1 MSLLDSGKQVVVSL
15 VVAALVSIGGLLY
28 TADTQR
34 VLLQQNIEAVKQLSD
49 AVTELRIQVAE
60 DRGKYVTRDQ
70 LRDELKEIRRGS

>member
-1 MSLLDSGKQVVVSL
+1 MSLIDSGKQVIVSL
-15 VVAALVSIGGLLY
+15 VVAAMVSIGGLLY

-34 VLLQQNIEAVKQLSD
+34 VLLQQNIEAVKQLSN

-70 LRDELKEIRRGS
+70 LREELKEIRRGS